1 MDINRNYVPTMNSTN
16 KKIMVHINNYN
27 MYQLKCT
34 NRFNAEID
42 GKLHW
47 MDNGDG
53 DAMNSPIFNRK
64 WTIQRRKNDP
74 NGINLWRYQ

>member
-42 GKLHW
+42 GKLH
-47 MDNGDG
+47 
-53 DAMNSPIFNRK
+53 
-64 WTIQRRKNDP
+64 
-74 NGINLWRYQ
+74 